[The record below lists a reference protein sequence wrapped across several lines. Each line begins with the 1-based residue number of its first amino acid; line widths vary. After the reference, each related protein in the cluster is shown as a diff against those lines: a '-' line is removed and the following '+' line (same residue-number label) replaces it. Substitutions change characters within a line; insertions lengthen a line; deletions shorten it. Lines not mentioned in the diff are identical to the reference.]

1 MRFATE
7 TAVTVYGGHEGDSLI
22 QIGHPAN
29 LFKLA
34 LQDKNVREV
43 DSFAKRH
50 WRDKDVNQ
58 AKGVQI
64 SPLLMLAQFFDA
76 SGHSNFGPL

>member
-1 MRFATE
+1 MGFAAESAITID
-7 TAVTVYGGHEGDSLI
+7 GGHKCDSFVKVRYATDFL
-22 QIGHPAN
+22 
-29 LFKLA
+29 KLS
-34 LQDKNVREV
+34 LEDKYVREV